1 MNKDGLRISSTL
13 QGSLE
18 EHDHSSALL
27 ANLILIIRFIFRFYS
42 KQSRGKVCDA
52 SFEALREL
60 TSHTLCELSSK
71 VDVRHASPKMQHEF
85 CHLWN
90 LLVGLHTRAQAQ
102 MASGSN
108 TAMITEDIL
117 RYLHGSHIALHESPD
132 ASRSISY
139 TSTDDDFL
147 IPPSDSPYDQCDVP
161 DHRRTSSQAHL
172 LTTVNSTN
180 LPPSRP
186 PFLIS
191 LDSIPPNPVEGDT
204 EASNDAS
211 PAGASHNLAVQTAP
225 RAPQAAQHITSAAQE
240 SHGLTGTPPSTVNHS
255 LSSPDVPMAEYDR
268 TSSTWGR

>member
-1 MNKDGLRISSTL
+1 MSVL

-27 ANLILIIRFIFRFYS
+27 ANLILITRFIFRFYS
-42 KQSRGKVCDA
+42 KQSRGKVCNA
-52 SFEALREL
+52 SFETLRDL

-71 VDVRHASPKMQHEF
+71 IDVRRASPKMQHEF

-90 LLVGLHTRAQAQ
+90 LLVSNHTRAH
-102 MASGSN
+102 SDSD
-108 TAMITEDIL
+108 TAMITGDIL
-117 RYLHGSHIALHESPD
+117 RYLHGSYIALHESPD
-132 ASRSISY
+132 ASSSLSY

-147 IPPSDSPYDQCDVP
+147 IPPSDSPYHQCDVQ
-161 DHRRTSSQAHL
+161 DHRQTSSQAHL
-172 LTTVNSTN
+172 LTTVNATN

-211 PAGASHNLAVQTAP
+211 PAGASHSLAVQTAP
-225 RAPQAAQHITSAAQE
+225 RAPQAAQHITPAAQE

-255 LSSPDVPMAEYDR
+255 LSSPDVPMAQYDR
-268 TSSTWGR
+268 TSSTRGR